1 MTEKHIVL
9 EGIDPMVFYGVGNSH
24 MQMLKAL
31 FPKLRIVARGNVLR
45 IIGDEEQMAAFERA
59 ATQLQNHIVQ
69 FNALTEEDILDIVK
83 GRRTRDEVPEGTVCY
98 TTGGRPIKAR
108 SENQQRLIDAF
119 AENDM
124 VFAVGPAGTGKTYL
138 SIALAVKA
146 LKEKTARKIILSRP
160 AVEAGEKL
168 GFLPGDMKDKIDPY
182 LQPLYDALEDMLP
195 QVKLQDMMEK
205 RIIQIAPLAFMRG
218 RTLSDAVVI
227 LDEAQNTTPAQ
238 IRMFLTRMG
247 RNTKMVI
254 TGDMTQIDLPHS
266 QKSGLIEAL
275 HILSTVEGI
284 SIVNLDQRD
293 IVRHKLVTRI
303 VDAYEAYDNGF
314 TETNH

>member
-1 MTEKHIVL
+1 
-9 EGIDPMVFYGVGNSH
+9 MVFYGVGNSH

>member
-9 EGIDPMVFYGVGNSH
+9 EGIDPMVFYGVGNAH

-31 FPKLRIVARGNVLR
+31 YPKLRIVARGNVLR
-45 IIGDEEQMAAFERA
+45 IIGDEEQMVAFERA
-59 ATQLQNHIVQ
+59 AEQMQAHIVQ
-69 FNALTEEDILDIVK
+69 FNSLSEEDIIDIVK
-83 GRRTRDEVPEGTVCY
+83 GRRTRDEVPDGVVCY
-98 TTGGRPIKAR
+98 STSGRPIKAR
-108 SENQQRLIDAF
+108 SENQQRLVDEF
-119 AENDM
+119 LEKDM

-205 RIIQIAPLAFMRG
+205 RVIQIAPLAFMRG

-247 RNTKMVI
+247 RGTKMII

-275 HILSTVEGI
+275 HILSDVEGI
-284 SIVNLDQRD
+284 GIVNLTQKD

-303 VDAYEAYDNGF
+303 VDAYDAYDRAMQNQ
-314 TETNH
+314 